1 MQSANFLI
9 PSPCQ
14 HLGPIYSTEIT
25 QHPLLHQ
32 NLGNPLPPPLI
43 WRHLWMYPNTQ
54 CTLNQW
60 QNFCTPGRSMSRT
73 ACYHKEEAWRTAL
86 QKGHHGR
93 TDSSSPQW
101 TASHSHS
108 HTRGQKFVTQQK
120 GGPKSGRKSWPSL
133 FTKSPFACRI
143 LLSGAAWAE
152 SRTKHRSDCIE
163 KWGFHIVLSIKP
175 MRLF

>member
-1 MQSANFLI
+1 MPSSNFLI

-43 WRHLWMYPNTQ
+43 RRHLWMYPNTQ

-101 TASHSHS
+101 TASHTRTHT
-108 HTRGQKFVTQQK
+108 HTRPEICHT
-120 GGPKSGRKSWPSL
+120 
-133 FTKSPFACRI
+133 TKR
-143 LLSGAAWAE
+143 
-152 SRTKHRSDCIE
+152 RTKKRPKKLTQFVHKKPVCMQDIAVRTCLHGRNLSDKTRIRLQWKMSIE
-163 KWGFHIVLSIKP
+163 Q

>member
-1 MQSANFLI
+1 MTRTPGKTDKFRAHDQFSETNQF
-9 PSPCQ
+9 
-14 HLGPIYSTEIT
+14 G
-25 QHPLLHQ
+25 
-32 NLGNPLPPPLI
+32 LPEGI
-43 WRHLWMYPNTQ
+43 CYTQ

-60 QNFCTPGRSMSRT
+60 QNFTTPGRSMSRT

-143 LLSGAAWAE
+143 LLSEPACTGGI
-152 SRTKHRSDCIE
+152 SRTKHGSDCNE
-163 KWGFHIVLSIKP
+163 KCPSNRWDYSNFSDLSLAMCMLLI
-175 MRLF
+175 